1 MSVDVTHDPDS
12 SRYTLWLDG
21 ERAGFADYLI
31 QGDRIVFTHTEV
43 DPAKRRGG
51 LGGRSGQHPGACPQ
65 RNGGSVGEIT
75 RQYRHLNVS
84 LVILRPAR
92 PWVQPV
98 RKDRSLSSG

>member
-1 MSVDVTHDPDS
+1 MSVDVTHDPDG

-51 LGGRSGQHPGACPQ
+51 LGGELVRAALDDV
-65 RNGGSVGEIT
+65 RGGSRTV
-75 RQYRHLNVS
+75 V
-84 LVILRPAR
+84 AA
-92 PWVQPV
+92 
-98 RKDRSLSSG
+98 